1 MNDNT
6 GFEWT
11 SSRKCQC
18 RIPIHPPS
26 SATAK
31 LCASPLPQA
40 TSMMWYPRK
49 PFTNTGT
56 RWSSLLPKSKD
67 KNKFRMDKNNLNI
80 ENAKAQFLSK
90 YLWVLIWRFGSHSN
104 IQRTLWD
111 HRLLNK
117 TSFLS
122 WTVVVSTGQLFI
134 ALLTTPQPFS
144 VSNRYNT
151 GLSWMSFTSTRT
163 HKVLYYFNFYYY
175 RALAFHSCLGP
186 KCRALLQM
194 LQQHCDYFRKQS
206 GWLACQQDQWSGLAR
221 HRN

>member
-1 MNDNT
+1 
-6 GFEWT
+6 
-11 SSRKCQC
+11 
-18 RIPIHPPS
+18 
-26 SATAK
+26 
-31 LCASPLPQA
+31 
-40 TSMMWYPRK
+40 MWYPRK

-67 KNKFRMDKNNLNI
+67 KNKFRMEKKNLNI
-80 ENAKAQFLSK
+80 ENAKVQFLSK
-90 YLWVLIWRFGSHSN
+90 YLWVLIWRFGSHSY

-117 TSFLS
+117 TLFLS

-134 ALLTTPQPFS
+134 ALLTTAQPFS

-151 GLSWMSFTSTRT
+151 GLSWMSFTPTRT

-194 LQQHCDYFRKQS
+194 LQRHCDYFRKQS
-206 GWLACQQDQWSGLAR
+206 GWLACQQDQWSRLAR

>member
-90 YLWVLIWRFGSHSN
+90 YLWVLIWRFGSHSY

-117 TSFLS
+117 TLFLS
-122 WTVVVSTGQLFI
+122 WTVVESTGQLFI
-134 ALLTTPQPFS
+134 VLLTTPQQIQHWIILN
-144 VSNRYNT
+144 VIHTQTNT
-151 GLSWMSFTSTRT
+151 QSTR
-163 HKVLYYFNFYYY
+163 LFQFYYH

-194 LQQHCDYFRKQS
+194 LQRHCDYFRKQS